1 MVLSFKEVEAK
12 AGPGRPRKAPTKQAS
27 TGAGA
32 KPKGKGKGKGR
43 AEEEDPVDTFSDH
56 EADDSAFAPDF
67 DEDDQIEDLVPAPR
81 KPSSARAK
89 RTASSAQ
96 APRLP
101 PPPAA
106 DASVSRA
113 SAPSAPDDGYTRF
126 YDALRAWRGE
136 VRNDRKSRQACVDG
150 LPARGD
156 RGR

>member
-1 MVLSFKEVEAK
+1 V
-12 AGPGRPRKAPTKQAS
+12 S
-27 TGAGA
+27 TSAGA
-32 KPKGKGKGKGR
+32 KPRGKGKGKGR
-43 AEEEDPVDTFSDH
+43 AEADEDPVDTFSDH
-56 EADDSAFAPDF
+56 DADDSAFAPDF
-67 DEDDQIEDLVPAPR
+67 EDDQIEDLVPAPR

-96 APRLP
+96 APRLQ

-106 DASVSRA
+106 DASVSRP
-113 SAPSAPDDGYTRF
+113 SAPSAPDDNYTYW
-126 YDALRAWRGE
+126 YDSLRAWRGE